1 MVARQDT
8 SSHRGSAVSVDAAE
22 PARVAASI
30 RSVERAVSVL
40 RLFLPGP
47 TSLGLTDIA
56 ALSGLSMSTVHR
68 YCSALRRT
76 GLLRYDPDNGQF
88 SLGSGCIELGL
99 AATESLPVVE
109 FARTILADLVR
120 RVDRTVVL
128 GVWDEYTV
136 RVVDVNDKTSSLV
149 RVTVRVGA
157 QLDLFDSAQGMVY
170 LACSPRVNRRFA
182 RHSKMDRLRE
192 VLAETRQNGFAI
204 LTSQAGSKSS
214 MRTRTA
220 AAPVYV
226 GGEVA
231 ATIAMVASVDGE
243 FDALD
248 SRLVAHLCD
257 AAQRLSARLTSQS

>member
-1 MVARQDT
+1 MVARQEA
-8 SSHRGSAVSVDAAE
+8 SSQIGSATSVDTPE

-47 TSLGLTDIA
+47 TSLALTDIA

-76 GLLRYDPDNGQF
+76 GLLRYDPDSGQF

-99 AATESLPVVE
+99 AAAESLPVVE

-128 GVWDEYTV
+128 GVWDEYAV

-149 RVTVRVGA
+149 RVTVRVGS
-157 QLDLFDSAQGMVY
+157 QLDLFDSAQGMIY
-170 LACSPRVNRRFA
+170 LACSPRVHRRFA
-182 RHSKMDRLRE
+182 RHPKLE
-192 VLAETRQNGFAI
+192 PLQNVLAETRQNGFAI
-204 LTSQAGSKSS
+204 LTARPGSKSG

-231 ATIAMVASVDGE
+231 ATIAMVAPVDGE

-248 SRLVAHLCD
+248 PRLVADLCD

>member
-1 MVARQDT
+1 MVARPDA
-8 SSHRGSAVSVDAAE
+8 SSQRGSVASVEISE

-47 TSLGLTDIA
+47 TSLGLTEIA

-76 GLLRYDPDNGQF
+76 GLLRFDPGTGQF
-88 SLGSGCIELGL
+88 ALGAGCIELGL
-99 AATESLPVVE
+99 AATESLPIVE
-109 FARTILADLVR
+109 FARPILADLVN

-128 GVWDEYTV
+128 GVWDEHAV

-149 RVTVRVGA
+149 RVTVRVGVE
-157 QLDLFDSAQGMVY
+157 LDVFDSAQGRVY

-182 RHSKMDRLRE
+182 RHPKFEGVQE
-192 VLAETRQNGFAI
+192 VLAETKRNGYAV
-204 LTSQAGSKSS
+204 LTSSRRENST
-214 MRTRTA
+214 MRVRTA

-231 ATIAMVASVDGE
+231 ATVAMVAPVDGE
-243 FDALD
+243 LDALD
-248 SRLVAHLCD
+248 EQLVAHLCE
-257 AAQRLSARLTSQS
+257 AAQQLTQRLTS